1 MGNARVLLIIVIA
14 IACTLISFGSPEEKR
29 ISIYS
34 NVANYSLPVLQR
46 RGGDYVGLLELL
58 EPLGTVNSTTSK
70 DHWRIRFNTA
80 DSEFIAGKTR
90 ATVRG
95 KGFDLTAA
103 FFLENGRGLVPL
115 SCLNTLLPDLLGG
128 PVNFNQSAGRLFV
141 GNVAVHFTAQVSQT
155 APPRLVMNFSSPV
168 NPSISTEPGKLRMM
182 FSHEPLVA
190 PGSRTLTFDSKMIP
204 SASFQEGNGA
214 AEVIVNGTVPLM
226 ANFSNDGRTITI
238 TTPQAAVTQVQGQN
252 SATAP
257 TGPTPTPT
265 PAPPAPP
272 GTVPPVLSSNRTYFA
287 VVDASHGGAERGAA
301 LSDQIAEKDVTLAFA
316 RRLRQELEARDLPSL
331 LLRDGDVTLTL
342 DQRASAANAS
352 GAAIYIALH
361 ATSQG
366 PGVRLYT
373 SLIPPAGQDHGAFLD
388 WDSAQNKFLA
398 ASSAAAGGVA
408 AELRNQ
414 QISVRT
420 LVAPLRPL
428 NNLTRAAIAIEVGP
442 PGSDITQLNSGSYQ
456 GLIASAVALGV
467 SDIRSQL
474 QDTVK

>member
-1 MGNARVLLIIVIA
+1 
-14 IACTLISFGSPEEKR
+14 
-29 ISIYS
+29 
-34 NVANYSLPVLQR
+34 
-46 RGGDYVGLLELL
+46 
-58 EPLGTVNSTTSK
+58 
-70 DHWRIRFNTA
+70 
-80 DSEFIAGKTR
+80 
-90 ATVRG
+90 
-95 KGFDLTAA
+95 
-103 FFLENGRGLVPL
+103 
-115 SCLNTLLPDLLGG
+115 
-128 PVNFNQSAGRLFV
+128 
-141 GNVAVHFTAQVSQT
+141 
-155 APPRLVMNFSSPV
+155 MNFSSPV